1 MILNR
6 VWNHM
11 ETQAKLALDELVRE
25 INKSLDQLGD
35 QILEAKEK
43 RALLPP
49 EVAERLLDACA
60 SLSEA
65 IDDDAFRSWVARS
78 NDDRALDLV
87 NQARKKLRSADF
99 EMEKREHEEQI
110 AKKRKSEDRKT
121 YFAALFSAAMSLI
134 LVFTLIP
141 DFWDRLGTSFELMLA
156 FISGSP

>member
-1 MILNR
+1 
-6 VWNHM
+6 M

-65 IDDDAFRSWVARS
+65 VDDEAFRSWVARS

-87 NQARKKLRSADF
+87 NQARKKLRAADF
-99 EMEKREHEEQI
+99 EMENQKYKEKI
-110 AKKRKSEDRKT
+110 VKKRKSEDRRT
-121 YFAALFSAAMSLI
+121 YFAAMFSAIMSLF
-134 LVFTLIP
+134 LVFALIP
-141 DFWDRLGTSFELMLA
+141 DIWDRLGASFKVIFEL
-156 FISGSP
+156 ISGGS